1 MKKTKPRAAS
11 REKRPRTG
19 AADKKSLSRSA
30 RTRPSSQHRV
40 TGRTTVDR
48 DGGIASALNALVEI
62 SVEMRDLLVQIRD
75 ALVEAGEAEPEA
87 VDTLVIAE
95 TEPPQPPEDE
105 L

>member
-1 MKKTKPRAAS
+1 MKKTKPQVAS
-11 REKRPRTG
+11 REKRPRRSAT
-19 AADKKSLSRSA
+19 DKKSPSRSA
-30 RTRPSSQHRV
+30 RARPSSQHRV
-40 TGRTTVDR
+40 AGRTTADG
-48 DGGIASALNALVEI
+48 DGGIASALSALVEI

-75 ALVEAGEAEPEA
+75 ALVEAEAEPEA